1 MDIVQQNLLRKM
13 DGKINGTN
21 GTNGDGRQMT
31 RKMSQVHLFPGA
43 TLTID
48 HLARRL
54 GKKTAIEI
62 FCITNDGLTKHPLRE
77 RDRPG
82 LGLS

>member
-31 RKMSQVHLFPGA
+31 RKMSQVHLFFPCP
-43 TLTID
+43 TLTIRPRYSEAGEKD
-48 HLARRL
+48 YDR
-54 GKKTAIEI
+54 
-62 FCITNDGLTKHPLRE
+62 NHPHHKQ
-77 RDRPG
+77 
-82 LGLS
+82 

>member
-31 RKMSQVHLFPGA
+31 RKMSQVHFFFPCA
-43 TLTID
+43 ALTIRPHYSEAGEKD
-48 HLARRL
+48 Y
-54 GKKTAIEI
+54 
-62 FCITNDGLTKHPLRE
+62 
-77 RDRPG
+77 DRNLPHHKQ
-82 LGLS
+82 